1 MRDLVGIQNIRT
13 KSLGSSNKQ
22 NVVLATIEALANLK
36 APEEVAR
43 LRGKGLPAVSG
54 YGYGTGD
61 ILVNISIYVPK
72 ELSKDERKAIEAL
85 RESEN
90 FKGDSS
96 TKKSIFD
103 RFKNYF
109 S

>member
-1 MRDLVGIQNIRT
+1 M
-13 KSLGSSNKQ
+13 
-22 NVVLATIEALANLK
+22 
-36 APEEVAR
+36 R

-61 ILVNISIYVPK
+61 ILINVSIYVPK
-72 ELSKDERKAIEAL
+72 TLNKDERKAIEAL

-90 FKGDSS
+90 FQGDKQ

-109 S
+109 

>member
-1 MRDLVGIQNIRT
+1 
-13 KSLGSSNKQ
+13 
-22 NVVLATIEALANLK
+22 
-36 APEEVAR
+36 
-43 LRGKGLPAVSG
+43 
-54 YGYGTGD
+54 
-61 ILVNISIYVPK
+61 YVPK